1 MEKVSRQTMVQNSR
15 AKFYDN
21 LNQVY
26 KDNATAP
33 KLEAPAPSKKTIN
46 LTSKSA
52 STAARQQSQTDM
64 NVEPQRKQSANK
76 PAESNKVTKPVN
88 LPNQNTLKPDQPAK

>member
-1 MEKVSRQTMVQNSR
+1 
-15 AKFYDN
+15 
-21 LNQVY
+21 VY

-52 STAARQQSQTDM
+52 STAARQQPQTDM
-64 NVEPQRKQSANK
+64 NVEPQRK
-76 PAESNKVTKPVN
+76 
-88 LPNQNTLKPDQPAK
+88 